1 MDGPPGGR
9 KVSPGRLEAP
19 RGTRDVLPAE
29 HRIRRRI
36 LTVAAELFAAY
47 GYGQLTTP
55 TFEHTEVFARGVG
68 RSTDIVRKE
77 MYTFDDRGG
86 RSITLR
92 PEGTAGVVRAF
103 VEHGMHKLPLPVK
116 VWYTGP
122 MFRYEAPQSGRF
134 REHTQIGAEAI
145 GSDDPL
151 LDVEVIALLSA
162 MYTALG
168 VPDVRLRISSL
179 GDAATRGPYRASL
192 LEYLATHADA
202 LPEEARQRMAE
213 NPMRLFDSKDPAVAA
228 VMAAAPRIADSLS
241 DQAAAHYGQVR
252 AALDAVGIA
261 YEQDPGL
268 VRGLD
273 YYTHTVFEFTCDR
286 LGAQSGIGGGGR
298 YDGLVHELGGPELS
312 GVGFGTGIE
321 RIVLALEAAGITA
334 PAAPVDVYFAAVDE
348 ASRLEAFAMMTR
360 LRARGRSCEADRA
373 GRSLKGMMRHAA
385 SVGARR
391 TVILGPRERAQGIAM
406 VRDMQSGEQVEV
418 RLSELEGTL

>member
-1 MDGPPGGR
+1 M
-9 KVSPGRLEAP
+9 SHGRLEAP

-29 HRIRRRI
+29 HRIRDRI
-36 LTVAAELFAAY
+36 LRVAADTFAAY
-47 GYGQLTTP
+47 GFGQLTTP

-68 RSTDIVRKE
+68 ASTDIVRKE
-77 MYTFDDRGG
+77 MYTFEDRGG

-103 VEHGMHKLPLPVK
+103 LEHGMHKLPLPVK
-116 VWYTGP
+116 LWYTEP

-134 REHTQIGAEAI
+134 REHTQVGAEAI
-145 GSDDPL
+145 GSGDPL
-151 LDVEVIALLSA
+151 LDAEVIALLA
-162 MYTALG
+162 RIYAALG

-179 GDAATRGPYRASL
+179 GDAATREPYRREL
-192 LEYLATHADA
+192 LDYLTRHAAALPADA
-202 LPEEARQRMAE
+202 HQRMRE

-228 VMAAAPRIADSLS
+228 VMADAPRIVDALS
-241 DQAAAHYGQVR
+241 DTAAAHAVAVR
-252 AALDAVGIA
+252 QALDAIGVA
-261 YEQDPGL
+261 YVQDPGL

-298 YDGLVHELGGPELS
+298 YDGLVSELGGPALA

-321 RIVLALEAAGITA
+321 RIVLALDAAGITA
-334 PAAPVDVYFAAVDE
+334 PTAPVDVYFAAVDE
-348 ASRLEAFAMMTR
+348 QSRLEAFAMMSR

-391 TVILGPRERAQGIAM
+391 TVILGPRERERGMAM
-406 VRDMQSGEQVEV
+406 VRDMHSGEQIEV

>member
-1 MDGPPGGR
+1 
-9 KVSPGRLEAP
+9 VSGGRLEAP
-19 RGTRDVLPAE
+19 RGTRDVLPRE
-29 HRIRRRI
+29 HRLRHEI
-36 LTVAAELFAAY
+36 LSVAQAAFDAY
-47 GYGQLTTP
+47 GFGRMTTP

-68 RSTDIVRKE
+68 ASTDIVRKE
-77 MYTFDDRGG
+77 MYTFEDRGG

-116 VWYTGP
+116 LWYTGP

-145 GSDDPL
+145 GSADPL
-151 LDVEVIALLSA
+151 LDAEVIALLGEIYA
-162 MYTALG
+162 DLG

-179 GDAATRGPYRASL
+179 GDAEARGPYRDRLIA
-192 LEYLATHADA
+192 YLNAHRDG
-202 LPEEARQRMAE
+202 LPEDARQRMAD
-213 NPMRLFDSKDPAVAA
+213 NPMRLFDSKDPGVAA
-228 VMAAAPRIADSLS
+228 IMAGAPRIVDALS
-241 DQAAAHYGQVR
+241 EPAAAHYATVR
-252 AALDAVGIA
+252 AALDAVGVS
-261 YEQDPGL
+261 YDEDPDL

-321 RIVLALEAAGITA
+321 RIVLALEAAGRE
-334 PAAPVDVYFAAVDE
+334 PAAPGVDVYFAAVDGE
-348 ASRLEAFAMMTR
+348 SRLAAFTIMAG

-385 SVGARR
+385 SLGAAR
-391 TVILGPRERAQGIAM
+391 TVIIGPRERDQGVAV
-406 VRDMQSGEQVEV
+406 VRDMATGDQIEV
-418 RLSELEGTL
+418 RMSELEGIL

>member
-1 MDGPPGGR
+1 M
-9 KVSPGRLEAP
+9 
-19 RGTRDVLPAE
+19 
-29 HRIRRRI
+29 RRQI
-36 LTVAAELFAAY
+36 LAVAADAFAAY
-47 GYGQLTTP
+47 GFGQLTTP
-55 TFEHTEVFARGVG
+55 TFEQTEVFARGVG
-68 RSTDIVRKE
+68 ASTDIVRKE
-77 MYTFDDRGG
+77 MYTFEDRGG

-116 VWYTGP
+116 LWYTGP

-134 REHTQIGAEAI
+134 REHTQIGAEVI

-151 LDVEVIALLSA
+151 LDAEVIALLA
-162 MYTALG
+162 GIYATLG

-179 GDAATRGPYRASL
+179 GDAASRAPYRARL
-192 LEYLATHADA
+192 VDYLAGHADA
-202 LPEEARQRMAE
+202 LPADARQRMTD

-228 VMAAAPRIADSLS
+228 VMAAAPRIVDALS
-241 DQAAAHYGQVR
+241 DEAGAHYARVR

-261 YEQDPGL
+261 YEQDPSL

-321 RIVLALEAAGITA
+321 RIVLGLDAAGI
-334 PAAPVDVYFAAVDE
+334 AAPPPMVDLYFAAVDDE
-348 ASRLEAFAMMTR
+348 SRLEAFAMMAR

-391 TVILGPRERAQGIAM
+391 TVILGQRERERGVAM

-418 RLSELEGTL
+418 RVSELEGSL

>member
-1 MDGPPGGR
+1 M
-9 KVSPGRLEAP
+9 STGRLEAP
-19 RGTRDVLPAE
+19 RGTRDVLPRE
-29 HRIRRRI
+29 HLVRNEI
-36 LTVAAELFAAY
+36 LAAASAAFAAY
-47 GYGQLTTP
+47 GFGRLSTP

-68 RSTDIVRKE
+68 ASTDIVRKE

-116 VWYTGP
+116 LWYTGP

-145 GSDDPL
+145 GSADPL
-151 LDVEVIALLSA
+151 LDAEVIALLSGI
-162 MYTALG
+162 YSALG
-168 VPDVRLRISSL
+168 VPDVRLRISTL
-179 GDAATRGPYRASL
+179 GDADSRGPYRRQL
-192 LEYLATHADA
+192 NGFLNDVRDRLPDDA
-202 LPEEARQRMAE
+202 RSRMDD
-213 NPMRLFDSKDPAVAA
+213 NPMRLFDSKDPDVVA
-228 VMAAAPRIADSLS
+228 VMADAPRITDALS
-241 DQAAAHYGQVR
+241 AAADEHYATVR
-252 AALDAVGIA
+252 AALDAVGVE
-261 YEQDPGL
+261 YDQDPDL

-298 YDGLVHELGGPELS
+298 YDGLVSELGGPELS

-321 RIVLALEAAGITA
+321 RIVLALEAAGHEPA
-334 PAAPVDVYFAAVDE
+334 AAPVDVYFAAVGDD
-348 ASRLEAFAMMTR
+348 ARLEAFAMMAR

-385 SVGARR
+385 SVGAAR
-391 TVILGPRERAQGIAM
+391 TVIIGPREREQGTAV
-406 VRDMQSGEQVEV
+406 VRDMATGDQIEV
-418 RLSELEGTL
+418 RMSELEGSL

>member
-1 MDGPPGGR
+1 MDGLAGGR
-9 KVSPGRLEAP
+9 QVSAGRLEAP
-19 RGTRDVLPAE
+19 RGTRDILPAE
-29 HRIRRRI
+29 HRIRRQI
-36 LTVAAELFAAY
+36 LGVAADTFAAY
-47 GYGQLTTP
+47 GFGQLTTP
-55 TFEHTEVFARGVG
+55 TFEHTELFARGVG
-68 RSTDIVRKE
+68 ASTDIVRKE

-134 REHTQIGAEAI
+134 REHTQIGAEVI

-151 LDVEVIALLSA
+151 VDAEVIALLA
-162 MYTALG
+162 GIYATLG
-168 VPDVRLRISSL
+168 VPAVRLRISSL
-179 GDAATRGPYRASL
+179 GDAATRTPYRAAL
-192 LEYLATHADA
+192 VEYLTEHADA
-202 LPEEARQRMAE
+202 LPEDARQRITD
-213 NPMRLFDSKDPAVAA
+213 NPMRLFDTKDPVVAS
-228 VMAAAPRIADSLS
+228 VMAGAPRIVDALS
-241 DQAAAHYGQVR
+241 DAASDHYAGVR
-252 AALDAVGIA
+252 AALDAIGIN
-261 YEQDPGL
+261 YEQDPSL

-273 YYTHTVFEFTCDR
+273 YYTHTVFEFTCDG

-321 RIVLALEAAGITA
+321 RIVLALDAAGVRA
-334 PAAPVDVYFAAVDE
+334 PAATVDLYFAAVDDE
-348 ASRLEAFAMMTR
+348 SRLEAFAMMAR

-391 TVILGPRERAQGIAM
+391 TVILGPRERERGIAV
-406 VRDMQSGEQVEV
+406 VRDMQSGEQIEV
-418 RLSELEGTL
+418 RVSELEGSL

>member
-1 MDGPPGGR
+1 
-9 KVSPGRLEAP
+9 VSAGRLEAP
-19 RGTRDVLPAE
+19 RGTRDILPAE
-29 HRIRRRI
+29 HRIRRQI
-36 LTVAAELFAAY
+36 LAVAADMFAAY
-47 GYGQLTTP
+47 GFGQLTTP

-68 RSTDIVRKE
+68 ASTDIVRRE
-77 MYTFDDRGG
+77 MYTFEDRGG

-116 VWYTGP
+116 LWYTGP

-134 REHTQIGAEAI
+134 REHTQIGAEVI

-151 LDVEVIALLSA
+151 LDAEVIALLA
-162 MYTALG
+162 GIYRALG

-179 GDAATRGPYRASL
+179 GDAASRGPYRAAL
-192 LEYLATHADA
+192 VEYLSAHAEA
-202 LPEEARQRMAE
+202 LPEEARQRMSE
-213 NPMRLFDSKDPAVAA
+213 NPMRLFDTKDPTVET
-228 VMAAAPRIADSLS
+228 VMAGAPRVVDALS
-241 DQAAAHYGQVR
+241 DAAAAHYARVR
-252 AALDAVGIA
+252 AALDAIGIA
-261 YEQDPGL
+261 YDEDPSL

-321 RIVLALEAAGITA
+321 RIVLALEAAGRVVPA
-334 PAAPVDVYFAAVDE
+334 PGVDLYFAAVDD
-348 ASRLEAFAMMTR
+348 ASRLETFAMMAR
-360 LRARGRSCEADRA
+360 LRARGRLCEADRA

-391 TVILGPRERAQGIAM
+391 TVIIGPHEREKGIAV
-406 VRDMQSGEQVEV
+406 VRDMQSGEQIEV
-418 RLSELEGTL
+418 RLSELEGSL